1 MPFREKMAWVSA
13 LSMLGVY
20 GAYFGG
26 LLWAGRQPE
35 GVRSGGLLLTVVV
48 LVMVQVVL
56 TVIVAIQAPREA
68 QAPRDERDRLID
80 LRAARFAY
88 SGLAT
93 GVAVAC
99 CFAAF
104 PRPVVFNANALLFIL
119 VTAEVMRSCCQIVQY
134 RRGA

>member
-13 LSMLGVY
+13 VSVLGVY
-20 GAYFGG
+20 GVYFAGVF
-26 LLWAGRQPE
+26 WARAQGRE
-35 GVRSGGLLLTVVV
+35 AGVGGLLLTVVA
-48 LVMVQVVL
+48 LVVVQVVL
-56 TVIVAIQAPREA
+56 TAIVAARAPREA
-68 QAPRDERDRLID
+68 KAPRDERERLID

-93 GVAVAC
+93 GVALAC

-104 PRPVVFNANALLFIL
+104 PRPIVFNTNELLLLL
-119 VTAEVMRSCCQIVQY
+119 VMAEVMRSGSQIVQY